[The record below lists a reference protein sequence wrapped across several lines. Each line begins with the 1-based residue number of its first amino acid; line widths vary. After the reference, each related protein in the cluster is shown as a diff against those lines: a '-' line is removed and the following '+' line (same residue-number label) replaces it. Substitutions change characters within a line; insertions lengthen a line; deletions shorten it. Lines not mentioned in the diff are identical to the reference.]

1 MKVFIN
7 KPTGGYVGD
16 LIVVA
21 ANSPM
26 EAHDAMCA
34 ENKSL
39 AYWYEANGWQEL
51 TGVTSDTDTPRIL
64 AHGEHEG

>member
-7 KPTGGYVGD
+7 KPTGGYVGG

-26 EAHDAMCA
+26 EAHGAMCA
-34 ENKSL
+34 ENESL

-51 TGVTSDTDTPRIL
+51 TGGDLGHRYTSHPCTWR
-64 AHGEHEG
+64 A

>member
-7 KPTGGYVGD
+7 RPTGGYVGG

-21 ANSPM
+21 ANSPL
-26 EAHDAMCA
+26 EAHGAMCA
-34 ENKSL
+34 EDKDL

-51 TGVTSDTDTPRIL
+51 AGVSSDADTPCIL